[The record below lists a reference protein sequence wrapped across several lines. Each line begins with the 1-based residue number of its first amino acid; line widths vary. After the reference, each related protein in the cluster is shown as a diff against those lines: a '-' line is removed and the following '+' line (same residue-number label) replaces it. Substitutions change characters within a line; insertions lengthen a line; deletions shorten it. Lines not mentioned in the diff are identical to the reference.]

1 MKHYGDIFREFR
13 LDRHMKLSQVAG
25 DDLSI
30 SQLSRF
36 ERGESD
42 LSVTKFFYA
51 LAKINVTSDEF
62 MGRFNHYERAEQIK
76 LMSQMARAHY
86 RKDIEQ
92 LENMVVAEEEK
103 CLANKENDVARLNA
117 ILFRGMICDLDSTR
131 QMKPADLDQ
140 VSDHL
145 FCTENWTIFEL
156 ILIGNLFKFYETSYM
171 YRIIDEVLQ
180 RKELYQDIATHRNLV
195 EAMLLNVIEICIDR
209 GKLTAAKRYQQK
221 LIPMLDNERNA
232 YHRIL
237 HLYFKGLLAYASGDK
252 NGECQM
258 EQAVQIFDW
267 IGAHYHHKT
276 YSEDFNRQKE
286 KYSHIYK

>member
-1 MKHYGDIFREFR
+1 MKYYGDIFREFR

-25 DDLSI
+25 DDLSV

-42 LSVTKFFYA
+42 LSVTRFFYA
-51 LAKINVTSDEF
+51 LEKINVTPDEF
-62 MGRFNHYERAEQIK
+62 MGRVNHYERTEQIK

-86 RKDIEQ
+86 RKDIER
-92 LENMVVAEEEK
+92 LEQMVATEEEK
-103 CLANKENDVARLNA
+103 VLANQENEVACLNA
-117 ILFRGMICDLDSTR
+117 ILFRGMICDLEPSR
-131 QMKPADLDQ
+131 QMAQDDLDQ

-156 ILIGNLFKFYETSYM
+156 ILIGNLFRYYETSYM
-171 YRIIDEVLQ
+171 YRIIDEVLN

-209 GKLTAAKRYQQK
+209 GELTAAKCYHQK

-252 NGECQM
+252 DGEKQM
-258 EQAVQIFDW
+258 AQAVQIFHW
-267 IGAHYHHKT
+267 IGSHYHHQT
-276 YSEDFNRQKE
+276 YQENFNHQIA